1 MVLSIVNHIKL
12 TYSVF
17 TNKQPY
23 SLSMS
28 IDILYEETNKK
39 KNNKDQN
46 DKKKE
51 AKVDNLYQTFYYPAS
66 VESGQVEY
74 TLLVK
79 VHVTWMD
86 HVHLSDRDV
95 FVRIPRSQIQNYLLS
110 TYYWLIKFILEL
122 KIELQVRVW
131 CQNVIFI
138 VNYTDQLISEYLVAN
153 LTLTIMAHLISK
165 VNIR

>member
-51 AKVDNLYQTFYYPAS
+51 TKVDNLY
-66 VESGQVEY
+66 
-74 TLLVK
+74 
-79 VHVTWMD
+79 
-86 HVHLSDRDV
+86 
-95 FVRIPRSQIQNYLLS
+95 
-110 TYYWLIKFILEL
+110 
-122 KIELQVRVW
+122 
-131 CQNVIFI
+131 
-138 VNYTDQLISEYLVAN
+138 
-153 LTLTIMAHLISK
+153 
-165 VNIR
+165 